1 MTYTAK
7 QGDIIWL
14 DFDPQT
20 GNEQK
25 RHRPV
30 VVISNIDFNTISKKA
45 AFVCPITSSDRGL
58 PHHICLDNRTKTSG
72 VILTDQAKILDISRR
87 RAKYI
92 EALPVDLLLELV
104 DIVYSFMHITELVR
118 NENR

>member
-14 DFDPQT
+14 DFDPQA

-25 RHRPV
+25 GHRPA

-45 AFVCPITSSDRGL
+45 AFVCPITSSEKYF
-58 PHHICLDNRTKTSG
+58 PHHISLDRRTKTSG
-72 VILTDQAKILDISRR
+72 VILTDQAKILDISKR
-87 RAKYI
+87 RAEYI
-92 EALPVDLLLELV
+92 ESLPMDLLQDIV
-104 DIVYSFMHITELVR
+104 DIVYSFIHVIK
-118 NENR
+118 